1 MDDFAESPATPS
13 VVRVFFKGA
22 RQYWSLALCIIE
34 CLAVCHVGS
43 CVYRVLHAHD
53 PFAALVKQCPLT
65 LKCEATQACQVF
77 VINMNGAI
85 IRR

>member
-1 MDDFAESPATPS
+1 MILLNRPQHQAWCGFISKVLVNTGVWSAGSLKTLQLVMFAEGLIM
-13 VVRVFFKGA
+13 RI
-22 RQYWSLALCIIE
+22 QE
-34 CLAVCHVGS
+34 CG
-43 CVYRVLHAHD
+43 